1 MEKIKQHLQM
11 LRGMNLK
18 PNFSELAR
26 IYGID
31 RRTVKKYWEGY
42 QGKPKT
48 RNKPSKLDKYFG
60 KIAMLMSI
68 KGITIRA
75 AYERLRDEEG
85 DVIGTYSNFRKYVK
99 RKGLR
104 AEKKSKGYPRFETL
118 PGIQAQVDWK
128 ENMRLHSKSGEEF
141 VVNVFNYKLGY
152 SRYCYFEYRQSK
164 TQQDIFECLINA
176 FKATG
181 GVPQEILFD
190 NMKSVVDITENGR
203 KINNKMKA
211 FAKDF
216 GFKIKL
222 CKPKHSY
229 TKGKVESA
237 NKFLNWL
244 LAYNYAF
251 ESEEELKDIIRRI
264 NKKVNTR
271 INQATN
277 VPPLLLFQKEKEY
290 LFPLPKRH
298 IIESYVDY
306 SVKVKVQKDSLI
318 YYKGNKYSVPPEY
331 IGKIVNLKIN
341 ENYIY
346 VYYITELIAVHE
358 ITGKKINYLN
368 NHYMALMRKHIKSGE
383 ELKEVC
389 ENNLKNLD
397 KFLQEGNV

>member
-48 RNKPSKLDKYFG
+48 RNKPSKLDKYFE

-104 AEKKSKGYPRFETL
+104 AEKNSKGHPRFETL

>member
-1 MEKIKQHLQM
+1 MEKVKQHLEM
-11 LRGMNLK
+11 LRGMDLR

-42 QGKPKT
+42 RGKPKK
-48 RNKPSKLDKYFG
+48 RNKSSKLDKYFE
-60 KIAMLMSI
+60 KISMLMSI

-85 DVIGTYSNFRKYVK
+85 GVVGTYSNFRKYVK

-104 AEKKSKGYPRFETL
+104 PEKKTKGHPRFETL

-128 ENMRLHSKSGEEF
+128 ENMRLHSKDGEEF

-176 FKATG
+176 FKTTG

-190 NMKSVVDITENGR
+190 NMKSVVDITESGR

-211 FAKDF
+211 FARDF
-216 GFKIKL
+216 GFKIKV
-222 CKPKHSY
+222 CKPRHSY

-244 LAYNYAF
+244 LAYDYAF

-264 NKKVNTR
+264 NRKVNTQ
-271 INQATN
+271 ISQATN

-290 LFPLPKRH
+290 LSHLPRRH
-298 IIESYVDY
+298 IVESYVDH

-318 YYKGNKYSVPPEY
+318 YYKGNKYSVPIEY
-331 IGKIVNLKIN
+331 IGKTVNLKIN
-341 ENYIY
+341 ENYLY
-346 VYYITELIAVHE
+346 VYYTTELIAVHE
-358 ITGKKINYLN
+358 ITDQKINYLS
-368 NHYMALMRKHIKSGE
+368 NHYMALMRKHIKDSSK
-383 ELKEVC
+383 LKEVC
-389 ENNLKNLD
+389 ENNLNNLD
-397 KFLQEGNV
+397 KFLREGNV

>member
-1 MEKIKQHLQM
+1 MERVKQHLQM
-11 LRGMNLK
+11 LRVVNLK

-31 RRTVKKYWEGY
+31 RRTVKKYWNGY

-48 RNKPSKLDKYFG
+48 RNKPSKLDKYFE

-75 AYERLRDEEG
+75 AYERLKDEEG
-85 DVIGTYSNFRKYVK
+85 GVIGTYSNFRKYVK
-99 RKGLR
+99 KKGLKP
-104 AEKKSKGYPRFETL
+104 EKAPKGHPRFETL

-128 ENMRLHSKSGEEF
+128 ENMKLHSKSGEEF

-164 TQQDIFECLINA
+164 TQQDVFECLINA

-190 NMKSVVDITENGR
+190 NMRSVVDITGNGR

-222 CKPKHSY
+222 CKPRHSY

-244 LAYNYAF
+244 IAYDYAF
-251 ESEEELKDIIRRI
+251 ENEEELRDIIRRI
-264 NKKVNTR
+264 NKRVNTQT
-271 INQATN
+271 NQATN
-277 VPPLLLFQKEKEY
+277 VPPLLLFQKEREY
-290 LFPLPKRH
+290 LSPLPRRS
-298 IIESYVDY
+298 IIESYVDH
-306 SVKVKVQKDSLI
+306 SIKVKVQKDSLI

-331 IGKIVNLKIN
+331 IGKMVNLKIN
-341 ENYIY
+341 ENYLYIH
-346 VYYITELIAVHE
+346 YITELIAVHE
-358 ITGKKINYLN
+358 ITGKKINYLS
-368 NHYMALMRKHIKSGE
+368 NHYMALMRKHAKDSDK
-383 ELKEVC
+383 LKEVC

-397 KFLQEGNV
+397 KFFQEGNI